1 MNFLKRCFEVTELG
15 YIEVRISYGDYIRIA
30 DKINES
36 KILTSTRTRPP
47 LNSSGGIDYI
57 IPDWVYALRDEI
69 ALCVD
74 SLTGETQ
81 EYLLDLDGNE
91 LISRLT
97 CLDRSVSLWYNILN
111 EAENS
116 YKTLIYEDELNPLR
130 VKSVLPLCTSL
141 ELTLQHID
149 FQFFQENIWKPIQ
162 K

>member
-1 MNFLKRCFEVTELG
+1 MNFLKRSFEVTELG
-15 YIEVRISYGDYIRIA
+15 YIEVRISYGDYMRIA
-30 DKINES
+30 DKINEA

-47 LNSSGGIDYI
+47 LNSNNEIDYI

-97 CLDRSVSLWYNILN
+97 CLDRSVSLWYDILN
-111 EAENS
+111 KAEDS
-116 YKTLIYEDELNPLR
+116 YKTLIYEDELNPLHI
-130 VKSVLPLCTSL
+130 KSILPLCTSL

-149 FQFFQENIWKPIQ
+149 LQFFLDNIWKPIQ